1 VSDPTRKLV
10 PFDRTRRQPDPAR
23 VEEFA
28 ATARRLQQERDAASA
43 VVTLALQET
52 PRSEWPRLAEREELR
67 NSGVLERLATIA
79 DTLERDPQE
88 GLAVARLATAIAD
101 AIDDGSYPRVVT
113 AQLRAHAWKDLA
125 RALCYLARYED
136 SLAALDRADAYTTA
150 FGTLAHD
157 RAIVHFVRSIV
168 LQHMRRFDEAQAL
181 LAECRVVFR
190 DHGDLRLYG
199 KCTLASGNL
208 LVRRGDHGAAR
219 DLLRD
224 LLPSADRDAS
234 AIAHST
240 LGWCALHLGDPDEAL
255 EHFQCASQLFR
266 QLDWDLDMVRASYG
280 IGCALLRLGRLD
292 EAIERLQATRK
303 RFTARTLV
311 EEAGL
316 SGLEIVE
323 ALLTRQEIDEARSLA
338 ATLVHEF
345 VEANLNRRAVAAL
358 AYLNDAMTASSATPE
373 IVRSVHA
380 YISGLRFDPTRDF
393 PTVN

>member
-1 VSDPTRKLV
+1 MNDRPRKLV

-28 ATARRLQQERDAASA
+28 ATARRLQQEREASD
-43 VVTLALQET
+43 VVTVALSET
-52 PRSEWPRLAEREELR
+52 PRGEWPHLAERQELR
-67 NSGVLERLATIA
+67 TSGVLERLARIA

-88 GLAVARLATAIAD
+88 GLAVAQLATAIAD
-101 AIDDGSYPRVVT
+101 AIDDGAYPRVVT

-136 SLAALDRADAYTTA
+136 SLAALDRADAYMTS

-168 LQHMRRFDEAQAL
+168 LQHMNRFDEARVL
-181 LAECRVVFR
+181 LDECRVVFL
-190 DHGDLRLYG
+190 DHGDTRLYG
-199 KCTLASGNL
+199 KCTLALGNL

-219 DLLRD
+219 TLFLE
-224 LLPSADRDAS
+224 LLPSADRDAA
-234 AIAHST
+234 AIAHAA
-240 LGWCALHLGDPDEAL
+240 LGWCALHLGEPGEAL
-255 EHFQCASQLFR
+255 DHFTHASQLLH
-266 QLDWDLDMVRASYG
+266 QLGWDLDIARATYG
-280 IGCALLRLGRLD
+280 TGCALLRLGRLE
-292 EAIERLQATRK
+292 EAIERLQFARE

-323 ALLTRQEIDEARSLA
+323 ALMMREELDKAKQLA
-338 ATLVHEF
+338 AKLVAEF
-345 VEANLNRRAVAAL
+345 ASANLNRRAVAAL

-380 YISGLRFDPTRDF
+380 YVSALRLDPTREF
-393 PTVN
+393 STPN